1 MDEDAE
7 LRTHLAD
14 LGPGALADLRR
25 VLEGS
30 ADYRREILVA
40 LMGRPRYSELATMIA
55 MADTDE
61 VIRLR
66 LLQAI
71 RDVTSVKSPGPPRIV
86 REREAIRRPSEP
98 A

>member
-1 MDEDAE
+1 MDSIDKDAD
-7 LRTHLAD
+7 LSAHLAA

-40 LMGRPRYSELATMIA
+40 LMERPAYTDLATMIA

-61 VIRLR
+61 VVRLR
-66 LLQAI
+66 LLRAI
-71 RDVTSVKSPGPPRIV
+71 RDLGR
-86 REREAIRRPSEP
+86 
-98 A
+98 

>member
-1 MDEDAE
+1 MDEDAD
-7 LRTHLAD
+7 LRIHLAA

-40 LMGRPRYSELATMIA
+40 LMQRPAYGDLATMIA
-55 MADTDE
+55 IADTDE
-61 VIRLR
+61 LVRLR

-71 RDVTSVKSPGPPRIV
+71 RDLGG
-86 REREAIRRPSEP
+86 
-98 A
+98 